1 MALREIKGQE
11 RAVGL
16 LKRSFAEG
24 RLAHAYLFH
33 GPEGVGKELTARN
46 FAKLLNCAS
55 PKGGD
60 ACDVC
65 ESCVRIQKGTH
76 PDLLWLRPRGKA
88 RIIPIGLHPNPEKGT
103 VRDFRTSVGMKPYMG
118 KWKVGIFSDA
128 HTLQRDAASALLKT
142 LEEPPA
148 HTIIVLITS
157 RPEALLSTIVSR
169 CQAVRFEAMPE
180 ALLEKI
186 LCSEYSLDAREA
198 KLLSRLSGGRLG
210 DAVRALRQERVREAG
225 DLAGMLAE
233 GERGYWRAV
242 ARPLDLMERSLA
254 RAADSL
260 EWEFVEKG
268 LGSAGDGYES
278 KEIQEQIEAFTAGET
293 RRRQEEL
300 LGELLNWYRDLL
312 VWRHTGT
319 EGLLLSAAE
328 RDQVARA
335 AQGMSVARIEQVIQ
349 RVEDALRSLR
359 LNADFHTVLENLLVQ
374 IAGSN
379 KQ

>member
-11 RAVGL
+11 MAVGL

-46 FAKLLNCAS
+46 FAKLLNCGS

-88 RIIPIGLHPNPEKGT
+88 RIIPIGEPQKPEKGT

-180 ALLEKI
+180 ASLEKI
-186 LCSEYSLDAREA
+186 LSSDYSLDAREA

-210 DAVRALRQERVREAG
+210 DAVRALRQERVRETS

-242 ARPLDLMERSLA
+242 ARPLELMERSLA

-260 EWEFVEKG
+260 EWEFAEKG
-268 LGSAGDGYES
+268 LHHEDDGYENE
-278 KEIQEQIEAFTAGET
+278 EIQEQIEAFAVGET

-300 LGELLNWYRDLL
+300 LGELLTWYRDLL

-319 EGLLLSAAE
+319 EGLLLSAGE

-335 AQGMSVARIEQVIQ
+335 AQEMSVARTEQAIQ

-359 LNADFHTVLENLLVQ
+359 LNADFHTVVENLLVQ
-374 IAGSN
+374 IMASD